1 MHLLEDG
8 GAFVDFVEHAHIDR
22 LGARLDVAVELL
34 PVELAAEAE
43 ARVGG
48 VAVGIAVVRMHV
60 AVAAAREHVRGVH
73 HDVTVGGVLL
83 RLGDVVLDPG
93 QPLAAFE
100 VVVAVTAHVPGD
112 EGVALLDDL
121 DHLAVL
127 GPAQGVVAAGPP
139 VTRAAQHD
147 GPALGLELLDVRLDE
162 RGLGQVVVVE
172 TESPEGQQR
181 LPVLV
186 QVVLLG
192 AAVLEVVL
200 VHQLLGVGDHALG
213 HVLVGR
219 TAHVVHHG
227 DGAAVLVGALHRVL
241 EHGVEMVLVLR
252 ILDFAHEP
260 LHEHAVQSVLLHP
273 LEVREH
279 RGFVI
284 GAEHGRVRA
293 VRKDERR
300 AVAGRVAVA
309 HHILLRVLGHVRP
322 EVDGVAEDAGAEL
335 LAFAVVVPAL
345 VRDRRHR
352 RPVARRAEPALV
364 ARHDEAAVRVVRLPV
379 LVGLHA
385 RIGILRLTRL
395 RIRLVGFHPPRD
407 HLLRLLA
414 GEGDH
419 ERKGGVKEFSHHS
432 GTTIFLT
439 SERFQLV

>member
-1 MHLLEDG
+1 
-8 GAFVDFVEHAHIDR
+8 
-22 LGARLDVAVELL
+22 
-34 PVELAAEAE
+34 
-43 ARVGG
+43 
-48 VAVGIAVVRMHV
+48 MHV
-60 AVAAAREHVRGVH
+60 AVAAAREHVRGIH
-73 HDVTVGGVLL
+73 HDVAVGGVLL

-100 VVVAVTAHVPGD
+100 IVVAVTAHVPGN

-121 DHLAVL
+121 DHLPVL
-127 GPAQGVVAAGPP
+127 GPAQGVVAADPP
-139 VTRAAQHD
+139 VARAAQHD
-147 GPALGLELLDVRLDE
+147 GPALGLELLDVGFDE
-162 RGLGQVVVVE
+162 GGLGQVAVVE
-172 TESPEGQQR
+172 TESPEGQER
-181 LPVLV
+181 LSVLV
-186 QVVLLG
+186 QVELLG

-200 VHQLLGVGDHALG
+200 VHQLLRVGHHALR
-213 HVLVGR
+213 HIVVGR
-219 TAHVVHHG
+219 SAHVVHHG
-227 DGAAVLVGALHRVL
+227 DGAAELVGALHRVL
-241 EHGVEMVLVLR
+241 EHGVEMVLVLGV
-252 ILDFAHEP
+252 LDLAHEP

-293 VRKDERR
+293 VGKDERR

-309 HHILLRVLGHVRP
+309 HHILLRIFGHIRP

-352 RPVARRAEPALV
+352 RPVSRRAEPALV
-364 ARHDEAAVRVVRLPV
+364 ARHHEAAVRVVRLPV
-379 LVGLHA
+379 LVRLHA
-385 RIGILRLTRL
+385 RIGILRLRRF
-395 RIRLVGFHPPRD
+395 RIRFFRFHPPRD
-407 HLLRLLA
+407 HLLRLAA